1 MKKILIAG
9 GSLVVVAL
17 VALLV
22 SSLWKEAPLGNLS
35 ADIYPLYS
43 GATWSEVQ
51 PKTFEKMTGFEVTAV
66 AAKDT
71 TNITEA
77 TSPFEKYYAEKLTA
91 EGWTVDN
98 SLAAGG
104 PGASITAYAKDGNYI
119 IISFSTDFKAGGEN
133 EPVQCPCDVSLS
145 IFSGKDITNK
155 LISEVAYKCDA
166 GKTIEASYFEG
177 PASPTPKPG
186 EPPIP
191 TGSVLLKLSDG
202 REIKLPQTIS
212 ASGIRYATTNDSFVF
227 FSKGDTA
234 LILENN
240 EQTYTGCVSGTG
252 EPGGSI
258 LPYNSGVR
266 GVVIMGPTCP
276 GPVSSQENCADKP
289 YKTLITI
296 FPANDPVHAFAF
308 TNSKEDG
315 TFSVAL
321 PPGEYILGA
330 GESRFPNCEHPKVTV
345 KADMFTETNI
355 SCDTGIR

>member
-9 GSLVVVAL
+9 GLLVVVA
-17 VALLV
+17 VVVLLV
-22 SSLWKEAPLGNLS
+22 SSLWKEAPAGDLS
-35 ADIYPLYS
+35 LDAYPLYS

-71 TNITEA
+71 TNIAEA
-77 TSPFEKYYAEKLTA
+77 TSPFEKYYADKLTA
-91 EGWTVDN
+91 EGWMLDN

-104 PGASITAYAKDGNYI
+104 PGASITAYTKDGNYI

-133 EPVQCPCDVSLS
+133 EPVQCPCDVTLS
-145 IFSGKDITNK
+145 VFSGKSTTDK
-155 LISEVAYKCDA
+155 LINEVVYKCEA

-177 PASPTPKPG
+177 SAAPTPKPG

-191 TGSVLLKLSDG
+191 TGSVALKLSDG
-202 REIKLPQTIS
+202 RQIKLPQTIS
-212 ASGIRYATTNDSFVF
+212 GSGIRYATTNDSFVF

-252 EPGGSI
+252 GSI
-258 LPYNSGVR
+258 LPYNSGVH
-266 GVVIMGPTCP
+266 GTITTGPTCP
-276 GPVSSQENCADKP
+276 GPVSSENNCADKP

-296 FPANDPVHAFAF
+296 FPANDPVHAFSF
-308 TNSKEDG
+308 TESKEDG
-315 TFSVAL
+315 TFSAAL
-321 PPGEYILGA
+321 PPGEYTLGA
-330 GESRFPNCEHPKVTV
+330 GESRFPSCERPKITV
-345 KADMFTETNI
+345 KPGIFTKTNI

>member
-104 PGASITAYAKDGNYI
+104 PGASITAYTKDGNYI

-133 EPVQCPCDVSLS
+133 EPVQCPSEEKMSL
-145 IFSGKDITNK
+145 
-155 LISEVAYKCDA
+155 C
-166 GKTIEASYFEG
+166 
-177 PASPTPKPG
+177 
-186 EPPIP
+186 
-191 TGSVLLKLSDG
+191 SV
-202 REIKLPQTIS
+202 R
-212 ASGIRYATTNDSFVF
+212 A
-227 FSKGDTA
+227 
-234 LILENN
+234 
-240 EQTYTGCVSGTG
+240 
-252 EPGGSI
+252 
-258 LPYNSGVR
+258 
-266 GVVIMGPTCP
+266 M
-276 GPVSSQENCADKP
+276 
-289 YKTLITI
+289 
-296 FPANDPVHAFAF
+296 
-308 TNSKEDG
+308 
-315 TFSVAL
+315 
-321 PPGEYILGA
+321 
-330 GESRFPNCEHPKVTV
+330 
-345 KADMFTETNI
+345 
-355 SCDTGIR
+355 